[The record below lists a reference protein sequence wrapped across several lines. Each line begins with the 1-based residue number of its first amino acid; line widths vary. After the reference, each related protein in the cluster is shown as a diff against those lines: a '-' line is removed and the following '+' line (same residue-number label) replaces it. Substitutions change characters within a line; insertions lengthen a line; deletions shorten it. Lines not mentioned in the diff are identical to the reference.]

1 MNTTFILDG
10 GAGRLITAIPAL
22 EKYASLNPQ
31 DDFRI
36 LTAAWE
42 ELFWAHPLLQQ
53 KTFNVNQKGTF
64 DLHMKDRKLVH
75 PEPYMLNAYYNQK
88 IHLIEAFDLEINQ
101 TEIHDDLDKPN
112 LYLSMQETLK
122 AKEIMENLRRT
133 QNKKRVIVL
142 QPYGSGMSVSN
153 QGRPSDGTHRSLD
166 VDFYLQLAYR
176 LSRENIVIFFGS
188 KEFQHPGDS
197 YSVNF
202 FDMNPNLRFYMSL
215 ISECDY
221 FVGVDSVGQHIARA
235 FNKPATVILGATFEE
250 NVSYPEHFKIYRN
263 KFMPIYTPIRIS
275 QIDSDMINSLN
286 ERTMMFDEEDLNK
299 ILETIS

>member
-22 EKYASLNPQ
+22 EKYASLKPE

-64 DLHMKDRKLVH
+64 DLHMKDRRLVH
-75 PEPYMLNAYYNQK
+75 PEPYMLNDYYNQK
-88 IHLIEAFDLEINQ
+88 IHLIEAFDKEINQ
-101 TEIHDDLDKPN
+101 TDINDDLDKPN

-122 AKEIMENLRRT
+122 AREIMENLRRT
-133 QNKKRVIVL
+133 QNKKRVIVV
-142 QPYGSGMSVSN
+142 QPYGSGMATPN

-263 KFMPIYTPIRIS
+263 KFMPIYAPIRIS

-299 ILETIS
+299 ILETIL